1 MIIMITRLALV
12 IHIDHVTVLYEYLG
26 LSETRLK
33 SYLKG
38 LKVKQLLYNVL
49 AINLI
54 IEFYIVLLCN

>member
-26 LSETRLK
+26 LSETRFK

-38 LKVKQLLYNVL
+38 FKS
-49 AINLI
+49 
-54 IEFYIVLLCN
+54 